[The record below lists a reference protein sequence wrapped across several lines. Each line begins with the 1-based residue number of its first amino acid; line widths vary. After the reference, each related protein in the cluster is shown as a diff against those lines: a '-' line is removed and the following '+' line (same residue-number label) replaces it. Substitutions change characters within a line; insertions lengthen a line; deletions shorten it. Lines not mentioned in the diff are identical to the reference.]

1 MQTLRLNL
9 YRNLEPVNKA
19 PLREENNKQIS
30 HTETSS
36 SKVTISDK
44 AKHTGQIQSELSKK
58 YNVSSMTEE
67 EMSKLAKELKENG
80 LITSDEYAVMSFPRN
95 KARENLGVDINK
107 NEKIDYLKQSKDQLS
122 YMISSSFSAREIN
135 IQEGIYLTLKSLS

>member
-1 MQTLRLNL
+1 
-9 YRNLEPVNKA
+9 
-19 PLREENNKQIS
+19 
-30 HTETSS
+30 
-36 SKVTISDK
+36 
-44 AKHTGQIQSELSKK
+44 
-58 YNVSSMTEE
+58 MTEE